1 MVSSRP
7 PVRRLDRVQ
16 TVGAKSEF
24 SRFGLDSIF
33 YPCSRTSH
41 TTGRSPLSAAFVENG
56 VMGAIGGGV

>member
-7 PVRRLDRVQ
+7 IRRLDRVQ

-33 YPCSRTSH
+33 HPCSHTSH
-41 TTGRSPLSAAFVENG
+41 TTRRSPLSAAFAESS
-56 VMGAIGGGV
+56 VMRAIVGG